1 MWSRRGIAAPM
12 RNPIIRDYQ
21 SLIAEIVAERK
32 RQGLTQID
40 MDTVA
45 FIADGYTAKLE
56 AGYKCLGPISL
67 AAVLGALNVALVLV
81 KLDEHG
87 RPLVDGGELAA

>member
-1 MWSRRGIAAPM
+1 M

-21 SLIAEIVAERK
+21 SLLAEIVAERK
-32 RQGLTQID
+32 RQGLSQID
-40 MDTVA
+40 MDGAA

-56 AGYKCLGPISL
+56 VGYKHFGPISL

-81 KLDEHG
+81 RLDEHG
-87 RPLVDGGELAA
+87 RPLVDDDVAA

>member
-1 MWSRRGIAAPM
+1 M

-40 MDTVA
+40 MDAVA

-56 AGYKCLGPISL
+56 AGYKHFGPISL

-87 RPLVDGGELAA
+87 RPLVEDEQSRLSLVAEGKLAA

>member
-1 MWSRRGIAAPM
+1 M
-12 RNPIIRDYQ
+12 RNPIIRDYN
-21 SLIAEIVAERK
+21 SLLAELVAERK
-32 RQGLTQID
+32 RQGLSQID

-56 AGYKCLGPISL
+56 AGYKCFGPISL

-87 RPLVDGGELAA
+87 RPLIEGEEVAA

>member
-1 MWSRRGIAAPM
+1 M
-12 RNPIIRDYQ
+12 RNPIIRDYDT
-21 SLIAEIVAERK
+21 LLAELVAERK
-32 RQGLTQID
+32 RQGMSQLD
-40 MDTVA
+40 MDAEA

-56 AGYKCLGPISL
+56 AGYKCFGPISL

-87 RPLVDGGELAA
+87 RPLLEEEGVAA